1 MGLLD
6 ALSSDDAK
14 LGIALLSAS
23 GYSPTPMSFGQRLGG
38 ALGQFNADRQS
49 SADRALKT
57 KLLQSQIDEN
67 ASQNLL
73 RQGQLER
80 QKRQD
85 EYYLGGSVAPMT
97 APGAPGGPGSAAPG
111 SVLKSAIG
119 APADAPPPGRG
130 KFAEWSQQY
139 GIPVD
144 VLVSDYF
151 SNGGKKIAEMLFERS
166 KPDWQTSD
174 GYTVNRNAPGFSG
187 GFQPGITTS
196 ANGTSTLRLPDP
208 SAPGGVRIQAPQGA
222 LGTAGAYAD
231 QDARIRASN
240 TPGRPTILPGGRMGG
255 QSQYD
260 EIRGGPATAA
270 PTGSPTSFT
279 GLPPAQ
285 AGVTGNFGGD
295 QSRIIAAIADI
306 KDPQERSNALAAFE
320 QQMKAAPASQVAGG
334 GLEFSPDEKTAQAAA
349 QARAVDASKADV
361 VRDSAKQTDV
371 KTATKF
377 LNIVGQIEDVFK
389 QGPTNS
395 GIGAAYDATAAVF
408 GATPKGAEA
417 AQRLKGLGG
426 WLVANVPRMEGPQ
439 SNFDVANYQV
449 MAGDVANEKLPL
461 SRRMAALDSIK
472 TMMQGVAGIQ
482 PTAPSNDGA
491 APKSF
496 KEFGYSSQA
505 DVIKDA
511 QNTILRNPKAK
522 PEVMRRLK
530 EMGISLNEGAW

>member
-67 ASQNLL
+67 ASQNML

-85 EYYLGGSVAPMT
+85 AYFMGGDVGGGTIAPPAAT
-97 APGAPGGPGSAAPG
+97 SAVPG
-111 SVLKSAIG
+111 SVLKSATGI
-119 APADAPPPGRG
+119 PADAPPPGRG

-144 VLVSDYF
+144 ALVADYF
-151 SNGGKKIAEMLFERS
+151 SNGGKGIADMLMKRGTPDMQVSNGFAYDKNRVTPGYLPQLNMSQDGKASMVQIGPDGLPVVSAPRGAVETFGAYQGQAANFKPIKIYN
-166 KPDWQTSD
+166 PQTGREEYTSEGAVVQPQVGAGRLAPMAGRAGNVQSP
-174 GYTVNRNAPGFSG
+174 GYSGGDRNAANAESILVMQNELKDPRLTDADRA
-187 GFQPGITTS
+187 GIQ
-196 ANGTSTLRLPDP
+196 RE
-208 SAPGGVRIQAPQGA
+208 IQ
-222 LGTAGAYAD
+222 
-231 QDARIRASN
+231 
-240 TPGRPTILPGGRMGG
+240 RM
-255 QSQYD
+255 QM
-260 EIRGGPATAA
+260 
-270 PTGSPTSFT
+270 
-279 GLPPAQ
+279 Q
-285 AGVTGNFGGD
+285 AGVAPSGNV
-295 QSRIIAAIADI
+295 AAG
-306 KDPQERSNALAAFE
+306 PSAAE
-320 QQMKAAPASQVAGG
+320 VAQNEAG
-334 GLEFSPDEKTAQAAA
+334 KV
-349 QARAVDASKADV
+349 RAVDTAKADV
-361 VRDSAKQTDV
+361 VRDSAKLTDV
-371 KTATKF
+371 KTANKF
-377 LNIVGQIEDVFK
+377 LGIVGQVEDVFK
-389 QGPTNS
+389 QGPTES
-395 GIGAAYDATAAVF
+395 GAGAMMDSAAAFV
-408 GATPKGAEA
+408 GKSTKGAEA
-417 AQRLKGLGG
+417 AQRLKALGG

-449 MAGDVANEKLPL
+449 MAADVANDKLPL
-461 SRRMAALDSIK
+461 ERRRAALDSIK
-472 TMMQGVAGIQ
+472 TMMQGVAGGQ
-482 PTAPSNDGA
+482 PAAPSSDGAA